1 MHLFYFDPDM
11 LKPSERV
18 LERENYIAA
27 VRKLCKGNADVVT
40 VNETH
45 TYQVANICA
54 FEVDSRR
61 NSLFDY
67 TIEPRWD
74 AITDI
79 QCEIYRGQAWEP
91 ILAEK
96 TSILANGT
104 PVLAAPTKNTCLLP
118 MCSLFT
124 HLKLRIN
131 LGLTGAICGMEQLE
145 IPQAFRV
152 RFAGHILAP
161 QLRQT
166 WINRDVGCGEL
177 WYRNGVVEI
186 ALKK

>member
-1 MHLFYFDPDM
+1 MHIFYFDPDM
-11 LKPSERV
+11 LKKNIRV
-18 LERENYIAA
+18 FERENYIAA
-27 VRKLCKGNADVVT
+27 VRKLCEGNADVVT
-40 VNETH
+40 VNESH
-45 TYQVANICA
+45 TYQVSNIGA
-54 FEVDSRR
+54 FEIDSSR
-61 NSLFDY
+61 NALFDY

-79 QCEIYRGQAWEP
+79 QCEINRGQVWEP

-96 TSILANGT
+96 TSISANGT
-104 PVLAAPTKNTCLLP
+104 PVIAPLTRNTCLLP

-131 LGLTGAICGMEQLE
+131 LGPIGE
-145 IPQAFRV
+145 IGVINTKAFRV

-177 WYRNGVVEI
+177 WYRNGVVEM
-186 ALKK
+186 APGTN